1 MKPCKIS
8 TRNKADVDPDLRR
21 SRRRRRISLQ
31 AAYDDGGGSLEPPV
45 ISRSDRDALL
55 KFDRSRVKARK
66 ADAEAFGQHLLAE
79 FEQQLAREYS
89 FNDDKVWAEARAAA
103 QEAHQIAQRRIDERC
118 EQLGIPKWARP
129 EFVAPHWYG
138 RGEAACKDRRAEL
151 RKVAVSRAESL
162 VKAAKS
168 QIERDSLD
176 FQSKLLAGALSSTE
190 AKALLDSLPPVE
202 SLMPRLKLSEISS
215 TALLVQSEERENEAW
230 PD

>member
-1 MKPCKIS
+1 MKPWKTS
-8 TRNKADVDPDLRR
+8 TQKNVDPDLL
-21 SRRRRRISLQ
+21 RRRRRERRISLQ
-31 AAYDDGGGSLEPPV
+31 AGHDDKNSGSSVEPV

-55 KFDRSRVKARK
+55 KFERSRVKARK
-66 ADAEAFGQHLLAE
+66 ADAEAFGQHLLAD

-103 QEAHQIAQRRIDERC
+103 QETHRIAQRTIDERC

-129 EFVAPHWYG
+129 ELSPPHWYG

-176 FQSKLLAGALSSTE
+176 FQSKLLAGALSSAE
-190 AKALLDSLPPVE
+190 AKALLNSLPPVE
-202 SLMPRLKLSEISS
+202 SLMPLLKLSEISS
-215 TALLVQSEERENEAW
+215 KALLAQSEE
-230 PD
+230 D

>member
-1 MKPCKIS
+1 MKPWKTS
-8 TRNKADVDPDLRR
+8 TRKNVDPDLRR

-31 AAYDDGGGSLEPPV
+31 AGHDDKNGGGSVEPV

-89 FNDDKVWAEARAAA
+89 FDDDKVWAEATAAA
-103 QEAHQIAQRRIDERC
+103 QEAHKIAQRTIDERC

-129 EFVAPHWYG
+129 EFSALRWYG

-151 RKVAVSRAESL
+151 RKVAVSRVESL

-176 FQSKLLAGALSSTE
+176 FQSKLLAGALSSAE
-190 AKALLDSLPPVE
+190 AKALLNSLPPVE
-202 SLMPRLKLSEISS
+202 SLMPLLKLSEISS
-215 TALLVQSEERENEAW
+215 KALLAQSEEDWQDA
-230 PD
+230 